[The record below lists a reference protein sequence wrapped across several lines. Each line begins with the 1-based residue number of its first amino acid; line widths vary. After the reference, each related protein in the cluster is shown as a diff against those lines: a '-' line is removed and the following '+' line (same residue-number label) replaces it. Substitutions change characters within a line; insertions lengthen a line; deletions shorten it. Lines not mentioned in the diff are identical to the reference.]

1 MIVLFLYSHI
11 LLGLMG
17 LKRVSNADNL
27 ALLSGTLRTFQKVSC
42 EDQLITL
49 KCPPSTRISIQL
61 SQYIKPNHEYADM
74 CHSST
79 QLKPKHHNSSL
90 VCSPFNGSTAL
101 QYSLLQTVVEA
112 CQKKRTCKIQAS
124 ARMNNHC
131 IDGTRTVEIDY
142 KCQPHEFRSK
152 VACENDIVQLDCQP
166 YFRIAIY
173 SASYG
178 RTEYES
184 LQCPQRQ
191 GVPEETCLVSYATET
206 VMQLCHGKRMCKL
219 ATDTATFGNPCR
231 PESRMYLRVVFT
243 CVPRKVLR
251 DLFDERNDEEEAT
264 DEDPLDIDGDVEDA
278 LLPSPKREG
287 GRLQPNSDED
297 LVYPTPYV
305 QNISRSAVDDP
316 KGDKDL
322 LLIVVIILTV
332 SLLIGILIVVNFVM
346 WQRSRRKQVE
356 DKKSPQPQGSNS
368 QTSVPPNILD
378 EFNDIENAI
387 DFAMAIPVPIV
398 SPYHHH
404 TLGEVIQI
412 VCAEET
418 PRSLSSKN
426 QSSQYY
432 YG

>member
-42 EDQLITL
+42 EDQVITL

-61 SQYIKPNHEYADM
+61 SQYIKPSNDYM
-74 CHSST
+74 GLCHSSPGT
-79 QLKPKHHNSSL
+79 TKSKHSNSSV
-90 VCSPFNGSTAL
+90 VCSPFNGSSAL

-112 CQKKRTCKIQAS
+112 CQKKRQCRIQAS

-131 IDGTRTVEIDY
+131 IDGSRTVEINY

-152 VACENDIVQLDCQP
+152 VACENDIVQLECQP

-219 ATDTATFGNPCR
+219 ATDTATFGNPCK

-251 DLFDERNDEEEAT
+251 DHFEEMNEEEENT
-264 DEDPLDIDGDVEDA
+264 DEDPLDMEGDVEDV

-287 GRLQPNSDED
+287 GRMHTTSEED
-297 LVYPTPYV
+297 LVFPTPYV
-305 QNISRSAVDDP
+305 QNISRSAVDDS

-322 LLIVVIILTV
+322 LLLIVIILVV
-332 SLLIGILIVVNFVM
+332 SLLIGILIVVNFIM

-356 DKKSPQPQGSNS
+356 DKEPPQNQGPNN
-368 QTSVPPNILD
+368 QTSVPPTLLD
-378 EFNDIENAI
+378 EFNDIDNAI
-387 DFAMAIPVPIV
+387 DFAMTMPVPIV
-398 SPYHHH
+398 SPYHHP
-404 TLGEVIQI
+404 LGEVIQI